1 MDELKITI
9 SGIEEVT
16 VKSITIGDV
25 KKRKVNSKF
34 GYDDNDNY
42 VGLINHQIIDGTNYD
57 LFIDIT
63 GREKPIQLNCHCKI
77 FNETKNLN
85 YGTQNEALSIN
96 GGVNFVFDI
105 Y

>member
-1 MDELKITI
+1 MDKLKITI
-9 SGIEEVT
+9 SGIEEIT
-16 VKSITIGDV
+16 VKGISIGDV

-34 GYDDNDNY
+34 NYDANNNY
-42 VGLINHQIIDGTNYD
+42 VGEIEHEIIDGTNYD
-57 LFIDIT
+57 LFIDVT
-63 GREKPIQLNCHCKI
+63 GREKPIREDCTCNI
-77 FNETKNLN
+77 INETKTLN